1 MRVAVEDLD
10 ATFVGLGRALVAAV
24 LAGALLAI
32 RREPLPDRRDLPRFA
47 IVGLGVVIGFPLL
60 SALALQHLTS
70 AHTSVVVGLLP
81 AATAVWAVSRA
92 GERPPLVF
100 WAAVVAGVIAVL
112 AFAATQGVSGIAG
125 ADLLVLGGGRAR
137 RARLRRGRR
146 ALAPLR
152 RHAGDLLGAAAH
164 GAVPRPPRR
173 ALDARRPARGRRG
186 VARLRVRRRRLDVPR
201 LLRLVPR
208 PGARRRRE
216 DRPDPARAAGA
227 HARVVRAAARRGGHG
242 RDGRRRARRARLRR
256 RDATR
261 RATSARLSRR

>member
-47 IVGLGVVIGFPLL
+47 VVGLGVVIGFPLL

-81 AATAVWAVSRA
+81 AATAVWAVARA
-92 GERPPLVF
+92 GERPPRR
-100 WAAVVAGVIAVL
+100 
-112 AFAATQGVSGIAG
+112 
-125 ADLLVLGGGRAR
+125 VLGRGRRRRRRRARVRRDAGRRRDRGRRPARARRGRAR

-152 RHAGDLLGAAAH
+152 RLAGDLLGAAAH

-173 ALDARRPARGRRG
+173 ALDARRPARRRRG
-186 VARLRVRRRRLDVPR
+186 VARLRVTSPSSRCSSASSPGTTAWRSAASRRSARSSSRSRCSRSCGPRCCSPRRSRPR
-201 LLRLVPR
+201 WSSPR
-208 PGARRRRE
+208 SPCSPASW
-216 DRPDPARAAGA
+216 RPSA
-227 HARVVRAAARRGGHG
+227 HARVSPR
-242 RDGRRRARRARLRR
+242 
-256 RDATR
+256 
-261 RATSARLSRR
+261 